1 MQGGAIREVA
11 ETVPLRF
18 WFAFATLV
26 VGIVLGWLTRIV
38 ARRVLRRVGVPG
50 AIEGTAFERTAREFG
65 TSTVGILAAIAGYFV
80 FGIAVFAAVAVAEIQ
95 YVAQFWNA
103 VAGFL
108 PQVFF
113 AAIVLIVGVLLG
125 DKVELVVSE
134 RFRGVKLPQVG
145 FLPQLFFA
153 VIVLIVGVLLGDKV
167 ELVVSERF
175 RGVKLPQVGVLPL
188 MAKYSVFYL
197 AALIALGQVGVA
209 TGALIVLLAAYVFAI
224 VFLGGLAFRHLLSA
238 GAVGTYLLLNQPYT
252 IGDEIRV
259 GDVHGIVQE
268 IDLFVTHVEADG
280 EEYVVPNSKVFT
292 EGFVRIRS

>member
-1 MQGGAIREVA
+1 MQGGTIREVA
-11 ETVPLRF
+11 ETVPLWF
-18 WFAFATLV
+18 WFAFATLA
-26 VGIVLGWLTRIV
+26 VGVVLGWLTRVV

-65 TSTVGILAAIAGYFV
+65 TSTVDILAAIAGYFV

-108 PQVFF
+108 PQV
-113 AAIVLIVGVLLG
+113 
-125 DKVELVVSE
+125 
-134 RFRGVKLPQVG
+134 
-145 FLPQLFFA
+145 FFA

-224 VFLGGLAFRHLLSA
+224 IFLGGIAFRHLLSA

-259 GDVHGIVQE
+259 GDVRGIVQE
-268 IDLFVTHVEADG
+268 MDLFVTHVETDG
-280 EEYVVPNSKVFT
+280 EEFVFPNSKVFSD
-292 EGFVRIRS
+292 GFVRVRS

>member
-1 MQGGAIREVA
+1 MQRGTIREVLA
-11 ETVPLRF
+11 TVPLRF
-18 WFAFATLV
+18 WLAFGTLV
-26 VGIVLGWLTRIV
+26 VGVALGWLTRLL
-38 ARRVLRRVGVPG
+38 ARRVLRRIGVPD

-65 TSTVGILAAIAGYFV
+65 TSTVGILAAIVGYFV

-113 AAIVLIVGVLLG
+113 AVIVLIFGVLLG

-134 RFRGVKLPQVG
+134 RFRGL
-145 FLPQLFFA
+145 
-153 VIVLIVGVLLGDKV
+153 
-167 ELVVSERF
+167 
-175 RGVKLPQVGVLPL
+175 KLPQVGVLPL

-197 AALIALGQVGVA
+197 AVLIALGQVGVA

-238 GAVGTYLLLNQPYT
+238 GAVGAYLLLNQPYT

-259 GDVHGIVQE
+259 GDVRGIVQE
-268 IDLFVTHVEADG
+268 MDLFVTHVEADG

-292 EGFVRIRS
+292 EGFVRVRS

>member
-1 MQGGAIREVA
+1 MQVETIREVV
-11 ETVPLRF
+11 ETVPIRF
-18 WFAFATLV
+18 WFAFATVAL
-26 VGIVLGWLTRIV
+26 GLILGWLTRVLACRI
-38 ARRVLRRVGVPG
+38 LRRVGVPG

-65 TSTVGILAAIAGYFV
+65 TSTVDILAAIAGYFV
-80 FGIAVFAAVAVAEIQ
+80 FGVAVFAAVAVAEIE

-108 PQVFF
+108 P
-113 AAIVLIVGVLLG
+113 
-125 DKVELVVSE
+125 
-134 RFRGVKLPQVG
+134 R
-145 FLPQLFFA
+145 LFFA

-175 RGVKLPQVGVLPL
+175 RGVKLPQVGILPL

-209 TGALIVLLAAYVFAI
+209 TAALIVLLAAYVFAI
-224 VFLGGLAFRHLLSA
+224 IFLGGLAFRHLLSA

-259 GDVHGIVQE
+259 GDVRGIVQE
-268 IDLFVTHVEADG
+268 MDLFVTHIETDG
-280 EEYVVPNSKVFT
+280 EEYVFPNSKVFAD
-292 EGFVRIRS
+292 GFVRIRS

>member
-1 MQGGAIREVA
+1 MQSGTIRDVVEA
-11 ETVPLRF
+11 VPIRF
-18 WFAFATLV
+18 WLAFGTV
-26 VGIVLGWLTRIV
+26 FVGLILGWLTRV
-38 ARRVLRRVGVPG
+38 LARRVLRRIGVPD

-80 FGIAVFAAVAVAEIQ
+80 FGIAVFAAVAVAEIE

-103 VAGFL
+103 VA
-108 PQVFF
+108 
-113 AAIVLIVGVLLG
+113 
-125 DKVELVVSE
+125 
-134 RFRGVKLPQVG
+134 G

-167 ELVVSERF
+167 ELLVSERF
-175 RGVKLPQVGVLPL
+175 RGVKLPQVGVLPP

-209 TGALIVLLAAYVFAI
+209 TAALVVLLAAYVFAI
-224 VFLGGLAFRHLLSA
+224 IFLGGLAFRHLLSA

-259 GDVHGIVQE
+259 GDVRGIVQE
-268 IDLFVTHVEADG
+268 MDLFVTHVETDG
-280 EEYVVPNSKVFT
+280 EEYIFPNSKVFS

>member
-1 MQGGAIREVA
+1 MQGGAIRDVV
-11 ETVPLRF
+11 ETVPIRL
-18 WFAFATLV
+18 WLAFGTLV
-26 VGIVLGWLTRIV
+26 VGLGLGWLTRV
-38 ARRVLRRVGVPG
+38 LARRVLTRIGVPG
-50 AIEGTAFERTAREFG
+50 AIEGTAFERTARDFG
-65 TSTVGILAAIAGYFV
+65 TSTVDILAAIAGYFV
-80 FGIAVFAAVAVAEIQ
+80 FGIAVFAAVAVAEIE

-103 VAGFL
+103 VA
-108 PQVFF
+108 
-113 AAIVLIVGVLLG
+113 
-125 DKVELVVSE
+125 
-134 RFRGVKLPQVG
+134 G

-175 RGVKLPQVGVLPL
+175 RGVKLPQVGILPL

-209 TGALIVLLAAYVFAI
+209 TAALIVLLAAYVFAL

-259 GDVHGIVQE
+259 GDVRGIVQE
-268 IDLFVTHVEADG
+268 MDLFVTHVETDG
-280 EEYVVPNSKVFT
+280 EEYVFPNSKVFAD
-292 EGFVRIRS
+292 GFVRIRS

>member
-145 FLPQLFFA
+145 
-153 VIVLIVGVLLGDKV
+153 
-167 ELVVSERF
+167 
-175 RGVKLPQVGVLPL
+175 VLPL
-188 MAKYSVFYL
+188 IAKYSVFYL

-224 VFLGGLAFRHLLSA
+224 VFLGGIAFRHLLSA

-259 GDVHGIVQE
+259 GDVRGIVQE
-268 IDLFVTHVEADG
+268 MDLFVTHIEADG
-280 EEYVVPNSKVFT
+280 EEYVLPNSKVFAD
-292 EGFVRIRS
+292 GFVRIRS

>member
-1 MQGGAIREVA
+1 MQSGAIRAVA

-18 WFAFATLV
+18 WFAFATLA
-26 VGIVLGWLTRIV
+26 VGILLGWLTRIV

-65 TSTVGILAAIAGYFV
+65 TSTVDILAAIAGYFV

-113 AAIVLIVGVLLG
+113 A
-125 DKVELVVSE
+125 
-134 RFRGVKLPQVG
+134 
-145 FLPQLFFA
+145 
-153 VIVLIVGVLLGDKV
+153 VIVLIVGVLFGDKV

-224 VFLGGLAFRHLLSA
+224 VFLGGIAFRHLLSA

-259 GDVHGIVQE
+259 GDVRGIVQE
-268 IDLFVTHVEADG
+268 MDLFVTHVEANG
-280 EEYVVPNSKVFT
+280 EEYVFPNSKVFAD
-292 EGFVRIRS
+292 GFVRIRS

>member
-1 MQGGAIREVA
+1 MQGGGIREAVA
-11 ETVPLRF
+11 TVPIRF
-18 WFAFATLV
+18 WLAFATLF
-26 VGIVLGWLTRIV
+26 VGLVLGWLTRIL
-38 ARRVLRRVGVPG
+38 ARRVLRRIGVPD

-65 TSTVGILAAIAGYFV
+65 TSTVDILAAIAGYFV
-80 FGIAVFAAVAVAEIQ
+80 FGIALFAAVAVAEIE

-103 VAGFL
+103 VA
-108 PQVFF
+108 
-113 AAIVLIVGVLLG
+113 
-125 DKVELVVSE
+125 
-134 RFRGVKLPQVG
+134 G

-209 TGALIVLLAAYVFAI
+209 TGALIVLLAAYVFAL
-224 VFLGGLAFRHLLSA
+224 VFLGGIAFRHLLSA
-238 GAVGTYLLLNQPYT
+238 GAVGTYLLLHQPYT

-259 GDVHGIVQE
+259 GDVRGIVQE
-268 IDLFVTHVEADG
+268 MDLFVTHVEADG
-280 EEYVVPNSKVFT
+280 EEYVFPNSKVFA
-292 EGFVRIRS
+292 EGFVRFRS

>member
-1 MQGGAIREVA
+1 MQGGTIRELV
-11 ETVPLRF
+11 ETVPIRF
-18 WFAFATLV
+18 WLAFATLFF
-26 VGIVLGWLTRIV
+26 GLILGWLTRIL
-38 ARRVLRRVGVPG
+38 ARRVLERIGVPG

-65 TSTVGILAAIAGYFV
+65 TSTVDILAAIAGYFV
-80 FGIAVFAAVAVAEIQ
+80 FGLAVFAAVAVAEIQ

-103 VAGFL
+103 VA
-108 PQVFF
+108 
-113 AAIVLIVGVLLG
+113 
-125 DKVELVVSE
+125 
-134 RFRGVKLPQVG
+134 G

-175 RGVKLPQVGVLPL
+175 RGVKIPQIGVLPL

-209 TGALIVLLAAYVFAI
+209 TDALIVLLAAYVFAI
-224 VFLGGLAFRHLLSA
+224 VFLGGIAFRQLLSA

-259 GDVHGIVQE
+259 GDVRGIVQE
-268 IDLFVTHVEADG
+268 MDLFVTHVETDG
-280 EEYVVPNSKVFT
+280 EEYVFPNSKVFAD
-292 EGFVRIRS
+292 GFVRIRS

>member
-1 MQGGAIREVA
+1 MQGGGIREAVA
-11 ETVPLRF
+11 TVPIRF
-18 WFAFATLV
+18 WLAFATLF
-26 VGIVLGWLTRIV
+26 VGLVLGWLTRIL
-38 ARRVLRRVGVPG
+38 ARRVLRRIGVPG

-65 TSTVGILAAIAGYFV
+65 TSTVDILAAIAGYFV
-80 FGIAVFAAVAVAEIQ
+80 FGIALFAAVAVAEIE

-103 VAGFL
+103 VA
-108 PQVFF
+108 
-113 AAIVLIVGVLLG
+113 
-125 DKVELVVSE
+125 
-134 RFRGVKLPQVG
+134 G

-209 TGALIVLLAAYVFAI
+209 TGALIVLLAAYVFAL
-224 VFLGGLAFRHLLSA
+224 VFLGGIAFRHLLSA
-238 GAVGTYLLLNQPYT
+238 GAVGTYLLLHQPYT

-259 GDVHGIVQE
+259 GDVRGIVQE
-268 IDLFVTHVEADG
+268 MDLFVTHVEADG
-280 EEYVVPNSKVFT
+280 EEYVFPNSKVFA
-292 EGFVRIRS
+292 EGFVRFRS